1 MSHRDF
7 RRVLVSPGTSIGDT
21 IRAMDV
27 GAMEIVLVVDGQ
39 GRLAGTVTDGDVRRG
54 LLRGVTLETAVETV
68 MHRNPLTAPPDMP
81 REEILRLLQ
90 ARDLRHMPIVDEA
103 GTLVGLESL
112 VDLIGRPE
120 GRDNPVLILAGG
132 LGTRLRPLTE
142 DMPKPLLPVGP
153 RSLLETLIGEVASY
167 GFRDFYLAVGYRA
180 EQVER
185 HLGDGSHLQVRIHYL
200 REPEPL
206 GTAGPIRLVEGEL
219 TRPFLVVNGDL
230 LTKANFG
237 HLMAFHAS
245 ERHDLTLGV
254 TPYTHRVPFG
264 VVEVS
269 KGTVVA
275 LEEKP
280 EQSWLVS
287 AGMYV
292 LEPGVAALVPPRGR
306 FDMPAL
312 VRAVLAG
319 GGRVGAFPVHEYW
332 LDVGAPEE
340 YRRAHADYPR
350 HFEEGRAAR

>member
-1 MSHRDF
+1 MSRQDF
-7 RRVLVSPGTSIGDT
+7 HGVLVGPDTSIGHT
-21 IRAMDV
+21 IRVMDA
-27 GAMEIVLVVDGQ
+27 GAMEIALVVDAE

-54 LLRGVTLETAVETV
+54 LLRGITLETPVAAV
-68 MHRNPLTAPPDMP
+68 MHRNPLTAPPGMP
-81 REEILRLLQ
+81 REEMLRLLQ

-103 GTLVGLESL
+103 GTLVGLEL
-112 VDLIGRPE
+112 LADLIGRPE

-142 DMPKPLLPVGP
+142 DTPKPLLPVGP
-153 RSLLETLIGEVASY
+153 RSLLETLIEQVASY

-185 HLGDGSHLQVRIHYL
+185 HLGDGSHLQVRIRYL
-200 REPEPL
+200 RESEPL
-206 GTAGPIRLVEGEL
+206 GTAGPIRLLSDEL
-219 TRPFLVVNGDL
+219 SRPFLVVNGDL

-237 HLMAFHAS
+237 HLMAFHAA
-245 ERHDLTLGV
+245 EKHDVTLGV

-280 EQSWLVS
+280 EQTWLVS

-292 LEPGVAALVPPRGR
+292 LEPGVAALVPPQGR

-312 VRAVLAG
+312 IRAVLAG
-319 GGRVGAFPVHEYW
+319 GGRAGAFPVHEYW

-340 YRRAHADYPR
+340 YQRAHADYPR
-350 HFEEGRAAR
+350 HFEGRAAQ